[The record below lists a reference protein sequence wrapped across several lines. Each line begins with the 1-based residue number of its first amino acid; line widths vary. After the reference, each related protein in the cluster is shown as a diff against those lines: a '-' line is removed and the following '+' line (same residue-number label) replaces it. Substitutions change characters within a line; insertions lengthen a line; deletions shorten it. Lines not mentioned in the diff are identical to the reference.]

1 MILFEQWLEAKE
13 AERMAV
19 ERRREIEDRLIASL
33 AIKES
38 EGSTTIKTDGYKVKV
53 TQRFNRS
60 IDSDMLQEIAAEHGI
75 THHLGDLFR
84 WKPDI
89 NAKAW
94 KDADPSITGPLEQ
107 AITTKPGRPSF
118 SIEREAQEK

>member
-1 MILFEQWLEAKE
+1 MSLYQKWLEAKD
-13 AERMAV
+13 AERVAV
-19 ERRREIEDRLIASL
+19 DERRNIEDKLIAEL
-33 AIKES
+33 NIDQR
-38 EGSTTIKTDGYKVKV
+38 EGSSTIKNGGYRIKV

-60 IDSDMLQEIAAEHGI
+60 IDADMLQEIAAEHGI

-94 KDADPSITGPLEQ
+94 KDADSSITSPLEQ

-118 SIEREAQEK
+118 SIEREAQE

>member
-1 MILFEQWLEAKE
+1 MIFFEQWLEAKE
-13 AERMAV
+13 AERVAV
-19 ERRREIEDRLIASL
+19 ERRREIEDGLIAAL

-38 EGSTTIKTDGYKVKV
+38 EGSTTINTDGYKVKI

-60 IDSDMLQEIAAEHGI
+60 IDADLLQEIAAEHGLAQ
-75 THHLGDLFR
+75 HLGDLFR

-94 KDADPSITGPLEQ
+94 KDADASITGPLEQ

-118 SIEREAQEK
+118 SIEREA

>member
-1 MILFEQWLEAKE
+1 MSLYQKWLDAKD

-19 ERRREIEDRLIASL
+19 ERRREIEDELIAAL
-33 AIKES
+33 AITES
-38 EGSTTIKTDGYKVKV
+38 EGSTTIKTGGYKVKV

-60 IDSDMLQEIAAEHGI
+60 IDADMLQEIAAEHGL
-75 THHLGDLFR
+75 TQHLGELFR
-84 WKPDI
+84 WKPEI

-94 KDADPSITGPLEQ
+94 KDSDTTITGPLEQ

-118 SIEREAQEK
+118 SIEREAQE

>member
-1 MILFEQWLEAKE
+1 MILFDQWIEAKE
-13 AERMAV
+13 AERNAV
-19 ERRREIEDRLIASL
+19 ERRREIEDRLIAAL
-33 AIKES
+33 AITES
-38 EGSTTIKTDGYKVKV
+38 EGSSTINAEGYKVKV

-60 IDSDMLQEIAAEHGI
+60 IDADLLQEIAAENGI
-75 THHLGDLFR
+75 TQHLGDLFR

-94 KDADPSITGPLEQ
+94 KDADESITGPLEQ

-118 SIEREAQEK
+118 SIEREAQEQ

>member
-1 MILFEQWLEAKE
+1 MSLYQEWLEAKD

-19 ERRREIEDRLIASL
+19 ERRREIEDELIVAL
-33 AIKES
+33 AITES
-38 EGSTTIKTDGYKVKV
+38 EGSSTIKTDGYKVKV

-94 KDADPSITGPLEQ
+94 KDADESITGPLEQ

-118 SIEREAQEK
+118 SIEREAQE

>member
-1 MILFEQWLEAKE
+1 MILFDQWLDAKE
-13 AERMAV
+13 AERAAV
-19 ERRREIEDRLIASL
+19 ERRRQIEDGLIAALS
-33 AIKES
+33 ITES

-60 IDSDMLQEIAAEHGI
+60 IDADMLQEIAAEHGL
-75 THHLGDLFR
+75 TQHLGDLFR
-84 WKPDI
+84 WKPEI

-94 KDADPSITGPLEQ
+94 KDADQSITGPLEQ

-118 SIEREAQEK
+118 SIEREAQE

>member
-1 MILFEQWLEAKE
+1 MNLYQKWIEAKD
-13 AERMAV
+13 AERVAV
-19 ERRREIEDRLIASL
+19 DERRNIEDKLIAEL
-33 AIKES
+33 NIDQC
-38 EGSTTIKTDGYKVKV
+38 EGSSTIKNGGYRIKV

-60 IDSDMLQEIAAEHGI
+60 IDADMLQEIAAEHGI
-75 THHLGDLFR
+75 TNHLGDLFR

-94 KDADPSITGPLEQ
+94 KDADSSITGPLEQ

-118 SIEREAQEK
+118 SIEREAQE

>member
-1 MILFEQWLEAKE
+1 MNLYQKWIEAKDV
-13 AERMAV
+13 ERVAV
-19 ERRREIEDRLIASL
+19 DRRREIEDRLIAAL
-33 AIKES
+33 AITES
-38 EGSTTIKTDGYKVKV
+38 EGSSTIKTDGYKVRV

-60 IDSDMLQEIAAEHGI
+60 IDADMLQEIAAEHGI

-94 KDADPSITGPLEQ
+94 KDADSSITGPLEQ
-107 AITTKPGRPSF
+107 AIITKPGRPSF
-118 SIEREAQEK
+118 SIEREAQE

>member
-1 MILFEQWLEAKE
+1 MSLYQEWLEAKD
-13 AERMAV
+13 AERVAV
-19 ERRREIEDRLIASL
+19 ERRREIEDGLIATL
-33 AIKES
+33 NINQA
-38 EGSTTIKTDGYKVKV
+38 EGSSTINSEGYKVKV

-60 IDSDMLQEIAAEHGI
+60 IDADLLQEIAAEHGI
-75 THHLGDLFR
+75 TQHLGDLFR

-94 KDADPSITGPLEQ
+94 KDADESITGPLEQ

-118 SIEREAQEK
+118 SIEREAQE